1 MHHSLSPPSPG
12 LIPLLLDRYPSL
24 PPSLL
29 RSSQITLTF
38 SSGKGEGKR
47 RGGNGTYSSYSSGM

>member
-1 MHHSLSPPSPG
+1 MHHSLPPPSPG

-24 PPSLL
+24 PPSL

-38 SSGKGEGKR
+38 SSSGKGEGKR